1 VSKDGI
7 VNLIRPDLA
16 SFSGYTAG
24 KSLEEVAASARFP
37 INGVI
42 KLDANENPYGCS
54 PRVMEALSKY
64 DSFNIYPDAG
74 QRELKRLLQ
83 GYTGVG
89 GEHIVASSGSDQM
102 IGLITQ
108 LFVGP
113 GDEVIN
119 LPPTFDIFRFAVA
132 LCNGKLVEV
141 PRDKNYN
148 VDVAAVKKAITK
160 KTKLIMLANPNNP
173 TGTPTPREDI
183 LELLDT
189 GVPVL
194 ADEAYV
200 EFSGETV
207 TQLVPK
213 YKNLMVLRTF
223 SKWAGLASFR
233 IGYGIFPPEIAN
245 YLMSIKMPYSVSA
258 ASTIAVRESLK
269 DRDFLMDRVRKI
281 IAERER
287 LYGELEKIEWLKP
300 FPSKA
305 NFIFCHVLNGTAKQ
319 IYEGLLDRCIIIRY
333 AANHLLKD
341 TIRIGVGKPEH
352 TDILIKAIR
361 EIEEGKA

>member
-1 VSKDGI
+1 MSKNGI
-7 VNLIRPDLA
+7 VKLIRPDLA
-16 SFSGYTAG
+16 HFTGYVAS
-24 KSLEEVAASARFP
+24 KSPEEVAATARFP
-37 INGVI
+37 IDGVI

-54 PRVMEALSKY
+54 PRVMEALSRY
-64 DSFNIYPDAG
+64 DSFNVYPDAG
-74 QRELKRLLQ
+74 QRELKKLLQ
-83 GYTGVG
+83 SYTGVG
-89 GEHIVASSGSDQM
+89 AEHIVASSGSDQM
-102 IGLITQ
+102 IDLITR

-119 LPPTFDIFRFAVA
+119 FPPTFDIFRFAVA
-132 LCNGKLVEV
+132 LCNGRLVDV
-141 PRDKNYN
+141 PRDENYN

-160 KTKLIMLANPNNP
+160 KTKLIVLANPNNP
-173 TGTPTPREDI
+173 TGTPTPRKDV

-189 GVPVL
+189 GLPVL

-207 TQLVPK
+207 TPLVPN

-233 IGYGIFPPEIAN
+233 IGYGIFPPEIAD
-245 YLMSIKMPYSVSA
+245 YLMNIKMPYSVSS

-269 DRDFLMDRVRKI
+269 DRDFLMERVKKI

-287 LYGELEKIEWLKP
+287 LYGELKKIEWLKP

-319 IYEGLLDRCIIIRY
+319 IYEGLMDRSIIIRY
-333 AANHLLKD
+333 AGNHLLKD
-341 TIRIGVGKPEH
+341 AIRIGVGKPDH
-352 TDILIKAIR
+352 TDIVIKSIR
-361 EIEEGKA
+361 EVEAERK

>member
-1 VSKDGI
+1 MSKNG
-7 VNLIRPDLA
+7 VVKLIRPELVNFTGYVA
-16 SFSGYTAG
+16 S
-24 KSLEEVAASARFP
+24 KSPEEVAATARFP

-74 QRELKRLLQ
+74 QRELKKLLQ
-83 GYTGVG
+83 GYTGVDA
-89 GEHIVASSGSDQM
+89 EHIVASSGSDQM
-102 IGLITQ
+102 IGLIMQ

-119 LPPTFDIFRFAVA
+119 FPPTFDIFRFAVT
-132 LCNGKLVEV
+132 LCNGRIVDV
-141 PRDKNYN
+141 PRDGNYN
-148 VDVAAVKKAITK
+148 VDIAATKKAITK
-160 KTKLIMLANPNNP
+160 KTKLIVLANPNNP
-173 TGTPTPREDI
+173 TGNPTPRKNI

-189 GVPVL
+189 GVPLL

-207 TQLVPK
+207 TPLVPN

-233 IGYGIFPPEIAN
+233 IGYGIFPPEIAD
-245 YLMSIKMPYSVSA
+245 YLMNIKMPYSVSS

-269 DRDFLMDRVRKI
+269 DRDFLMERVKKI
-281 IAERER
+281 VAERER
-287 LYGELEKIEWLKP
+287 LYGELKKIEWLKP

-319 IYEGLLDRCIIIRY
+319 IYEGLMDRSIIIRY
-333 AANHLLKD
+333 AGNHLLKD
-341 TIRIGVGKPEH
+341 AIRIGVGKPEH
-352 TDILIKAIR
+352 TDMVIKAIR

>member
-1 VSKDGI
+1 MSKNG
-7 VNLIRPDLA
+7 VVKLIRPDLA
-16 SFSGYTAG
+16 HFTGYVAS
-24 KSLEEVAASARFP
+24 KSPEEVAATARFP

-54 PRVMEALSKY
+54 PKVMEALSKY

-74 QRELKRLLQ
+74 QRELKKLLQ

-89 GEHIVASSGSDQM
+89 AEHIVASSGSDQM
-102 IGLITQ
+102 IDLITR

-119 LPPTFDIFRFAVA
+119 FPPTFDIFRFAVA
-132 LCNGKLVEV
+132 LCNGRLVDV
-141 PRDKNYN
+141 LRDENYN

-160 KTKLIMLANPNNP
+160 KTKLIVLANPNNP
-173 TGTPTPREDI
+173 TGTPTPRKDI

-207 TQLVPK
+207 TPLVPN

-233 IGYGIFPPEIAN
+233 IGYGIFPPEITD
-245 YLMSIKMPYSVSA
+245 YLMNIKMPYNVSA

-269 DRDFLMDRVRKI
+269 DRDFLMERVKKI

-287 LYGELEKIEWLKP
+287 LYKELKKIEWLKP

-319 IYEGLLDRCIIIRY
+319 ICEGLMDRSIIIRY
-333 AANHLLKD
+333 SGNHLLKD
-341 TIRIGVGKPEH
+341 AIRISVGKPEH
-352 TDILIKAIR
+352 TDMVIKAIR
-361 EIEEGKA
+361 EIGEGKA